1 MLGQDAADSGAQRR
15 YRGRTR
21 WTAADDRGYRSA
33 LQPSSHSASRPTAY
47 NLLGPGKLAPWAMG
61 GASRANSA
69 IFKVRDFACFCGSK
83 YVLSM

>member
-1 MLGQDAADSGAQRR
+1 MPRKLPVLGQDAADSGAQRR

-47 NLLGPGKLAPWAMG
+47 NLLGPGKLAPWAVLG
-61 GASRANSA
+61 KCNLISDS
-69 IFKVRDFACFCGSK
+69 VRLAP
-83 YVLSM
+83 LPN